1 MLPPPVYGKLNL
13 MNKLAIAPGRSGSQ
27 RSNSQKQYR
36 IGIDL
41 SVTDRVKTGTSVYA
55 IHLYQS
61 LVGLDQDLFT
71 FIPLKA
77 PRPLPRKNILTK
89 FCNLSIELL
98 WLNVL
103 LPLQIHR
110 HNLDLLHMPAN
121 IISPPVRRP
130 QICTIHDAHFI
141 TNPQGRDRLWRLYA
155 SWSFH
160 FAARHADRIICDSN
174 SGKDEIVR
182 YLDANPDN
190 IDVVY
195 LGLPERSA
203 VPEDKRAAAA
213 LTPYILSV
221 GGADSNKNLPALIRA
236 YGQLAA
242 SGRTNGCKLV
252 LAGPPGGDSR
262 VIGALIQELGLEDH
276 VKIMGMVS
284 DSMLAALYENA
295 FLFAFPSL
303 CEGFGFPPLEAM
315 QFGVPV
321 IASNAPCIPETLDQ
335 AALYFDPYNVDDM
348 AEKIHLGL
356 IDSKLRERLSQAGLS
371 RSKQFSWERSAEKTL
386 EVYRNLL
393 AREHDHRN

>member
-1 MLPPPVYGKLNL
+1 M
-13 MNKLAIAPGRSGSQ
+13 
-27 RSNSQKQYR
+27 QYR

-61 LVGLDQDLFT
+61 LTKLDQDSFT
-71 FIPLKA
+71 FVLLKA
-77 PRPLPRKNILTK
+77 PRPLPRKNLLTK
-89 FCNLSIELL
+89 FGNLAIELF

-103 LPLQIHR
+103 LPLQVRRYQI
-110 HNLDLLHMPAN
+110 DLLHMPAN

-130 QICTIHDAHFI
+130 QVCTIHDAHFI

-155 SWSFH
+155 NWSFH

-174 SGKDEIVR
+174 SGKDEIVHH
-182 YLDANPDN
+182 LDADPGN

-195 LGLPERSA
+195 LGLPQRSA
-203 VPEDKRAAAA
+203 APEDGKVAAA

-221 GGADSNKNLPALIRA
+221 GGADANKNLPALIRA
-236 YGQLAA
+236 YGQLAV
-242 SGRTNGCKLV
+242 SGRAHNCRLV
-252 LAGPPGGDSR
+252 LAGPPGGDSN
-262 VIGALIQELGLEDH
+262 IIEALIQELGLGNH

-321 IASNAPCIPETLDQ
+321 IASNAPCVPETLDQ
-335 AALYFDPYNVDDM
+335 AALYFDPHNVDDM
-348 AEKIHLGL
+348 AEKIHIGL
-356 IDSKLRERLSQAGLS
+356 TDSKLRERLSQAGALRS
-371 RSKQFSWERSAEKTL
+371 RQFSWEKSAEKTL
-386 EVYRNLL
+386 DVYRYLL
-393 AREHDHRN
+393 DRRHRGNN